1 MRPIRRKITPLPN
14 DRSSVDWDALVSREG
29 PAVWRAVRRL
39 VGNDADAEDVFQ
51 EVFVAAVEV
60 SRREVVRQWR
70 ALLLRMAHA
79 RAIDRLRAK
88 YRRADWEDD
97 ESGEVADTNFESV
110 ASARPLPQEEAEA
123 AELSARL
130 REALAQLPAKQ
141 SEVFCLFCLEGWT
154 YQEISERLEMSIDAV
169 GVTIHRARAKLKL
182 LLAGGRAQRVVEGD
196 VA

>member
-1 MRPIRRKITPLPN
+1 MGEGVSRKITPLPN
-14 DRSSVDWDALVSREG
+14 DRITVDWDALVSREG

-39 VGNDADAEDVFQ
+39 VGNNADAEDVFQ

-60 SRREVVRQWR
+60 SRREPVRQWKG
-70 ALLLRMAHA
+70 LLLRLAHA

-97 ESGEVADTNFESV
+97 GSAEVAEANFEMVESP
-110 ASARPLPQEEAEA
+110 RPLPHEDAEA

-130 REALAQLPAKQ
+130 RQALAQLPGKQ

-154 YQEISERLEMSIDAV
+154 YQEIAERLDLSIDAV
-169 GVTIHRARAKLKL
+169 GVTIHRARAKLKTL
-182 LLAGGRAQRVVEGD
+182 LRPSVSDSRSPT
-196 VA
+196 